1 MDYCCCSTAKVINV
15 FCTSISSAVIIVD
28 SREPLWVAVL
38 QPARA
43 TSTSCVRVSKTVC
56 SSKTEKCTVTNTG
69 ISSVTRYENNFP
81 ISQCGFVYD
90 PSNSS
95 LFFFLSVPQSF
106 YESVS
111 FQKVIGKGF
120 EVCRR
125 VYVDFEGIN
134 LRRKFLTGLEPESIN
149 MTIGNN
155 RNMACYSFQPNLHTV
170 EMMQSKITGFS
181 IL

>member
-1 MDYCCCSTAKVINV
+1 MDCCCYSKVKVSNV
-15 FCTSISSAVIIVD
+15 FHASFSSGVIIVD
-28 SREPLWVAVL
+28 SLEPLWDAVL

-43 TSTSCVRVSKTVC
+43 TSTSCVHVSKTAC
-56 SSKTEKCTVTNTG
+56 FSKTERCTVTNTG
-69 ISSVTRYENNFP
+69 ISSVTRYENG
-81 ISQCGFVYD
+81 CGFLVFI
-90 PSNSS
+90 SNSS
-95 LFFFLSVPQSF
+95 FILNQYFKVLDS
-106 YESVS
+106 SVS

-149 MTIGNN
+149 MTIGNDLIIALN
-155 RNMACYSFQPNLHTV
+155 QIFTLLKR
-170 EMMQSKITGFS
+170 FS